1 MYQNKPKT
9 AHFAEVDVLNLITS
23 ILSKTYYFNYNVC
36 NNNQTL
42 SWG

>member
-1 MYQNKPKT
+1 MYKNKQKT
-9 AHFAEVDVLNLITS
+9 AHLAEVDVLHLLTL

-42 SWG
+42 S